1 MTDALFESSIQSLP
15 LIHKG
20 KVRDIYAID
29 DKRMLIVTT
38 DRLSAFDVVLPTPIP
53 NKGKVLTAVADFW
66 FGKLSNIL
74 PNQLTGDAPESVVQP
89 SERDQVAGRANGH
102 LRRSHPSSHDSR
114 SP

>member
-38 DRLSAFDVVLPTPIP
+38 DRLSAFDVVLPTPITD
-53 NKGKVLTAVADFW
+53 NDGVADSSGETFFW
-66 FGKLSNIL
+66 SIGQIK
-74 PNQLTGDAPESVVQP
+74 
-89 SERDQVAGRANGH
+89 
-102 LRRSHPSSHDSR
+102 
-114 SP
+114 